1 METHAFGVRLPANAP
16 EGQKRFPISRWD
28 PGLRFPHSM
37 FEGFQD
43 AELRDIAPK
52 LARTRFTDPLPG
64 VFGWLS
70 PREKQLLYA
79 FGRWLRGPFF
89 EVGPWVG
96 KSTCCIASG
105 IRDSGQRRQFLSAE
119 LNPSLANFRPV
130 ENGIGFFY
138 PPDSTT
144 IMGTCTLQEFEDEV
158 RPVVT
163 GPGRVIGELN
173 RNLARLQ
180 LDQFVEIREGSFA
193 NVEDK
198 GFRFLFV
205 DSMHTPEEIAR
216 NASHLQRHL
225 RPGVILACHD
235 LNCHPDNE
243 SALRETFNYGHTLTV
258 DTTLVGE
265 IV

>member
-1 METHAFGVRLPANAP
+1 
-16 EGQKRFPISRWD
+16 
-28 PGLRFPHSM
+28 
-37 FEGFQD
+37 
-43 AELRDIAPK
+43 
-52 LARTRFTDPLPG
+52 
-64 VFGWLS
+64 
-70 PREKQLLYA
+70 
-79 FGRWLRGPFF
+79 
-89 EVGPWVG
+89 
-96 KSTCCIASG
+96 
-105 IRDSGQRRQFLSAE
+105 
-119 LNPSLANFRPV
+119 
-130 ENGIGFFY
+130 
-138 PPDSTT
+138 
-144 IMGTCTLQEFEDEV
+144 MGTCTLQVFEDEV
-158 RPVVT
+158 RPVIT

-216 NASHLQRHL
+216 NAPHLQRHL

-243 SALRETFNYGHTLTV
+243 SALRETFNYGHTFTV
-258 DTTLVGE
+258 DATFVGE